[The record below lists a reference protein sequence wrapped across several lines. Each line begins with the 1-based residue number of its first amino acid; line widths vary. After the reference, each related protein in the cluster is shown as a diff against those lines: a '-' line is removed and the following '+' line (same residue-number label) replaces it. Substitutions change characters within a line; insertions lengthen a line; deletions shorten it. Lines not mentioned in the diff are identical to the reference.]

1 MWWLFSWLSLPE
13 PVLAEVLL
21 FVSIFVRIPGSAI
34 LRQSALFAFVA
45 LAGFSSSA
53 SAQTAPQLLPYT
65 SKLIA
70 GSGTTA
76 IASGAT
82 CPVSGFKSTDAYG
95 DGCLATEVQ
104 LVSPRYAIAD
114 KNGNIFFSDYNNGLV
129 RRVDAVSGVVTAVA
143 GGATASP
150 AAGATCGANAST
162 DIRGDGCLSTL
173 VKLSHPSG
181 LAFSS
186 SGDLYLSDIGYA
198 NVRKVAATS
207 GLVTTGGIISLVAG
221 NVSGTFGYASGVNAA
236 TGSYLQDPYG
246 ISFDAAGNLYIAD
259 EYKAAVAVLVVNTN
273 ATGSTT
279 VTGVTIPAGQIVKIA
294 GSTGGGTTTCP
305 NFTTASAGGCTF
317 GNYTNGAVANA
328 SQMDTPW
335 AAAADPAG
343 NVYVANEFN
352 SNGIKITPAG
362 IMITYGGIQGTASK
376 VLQRGPQG
384 SFGIGSPFGVT
395 ADANSNV
402 YLTDASNGVV
412 WRIDGAG
419 QSMYVVA
426 GGASTTCSAATDSYG
441 DGCPATQ
448 ANFGKSGTGNFA
460 TTTLPGPGIYGITED
475 AYNDLFIGDTETSLI
490 REVASGTQFGN
501 VGANDPTQ
509 IVDIHFAAGD
519 GPAAVSP
526 YMITAGGSNFSLGAA
541 NCTANTDNTRDCLL
555 PITATP
561 SVLGAFTGTLQVQSS
576 LGATATF
583 PLGGNYVNT
592 PFTRTSVAISS
603 SGPCAATTVYSPTTP
618 LTLTASVFSSGSPT
632 GTVTFYANGA
642 QIGTPQTV
650 SNNAA
655 TLTYTFSTVNTY
667 TITATYNGDSYF
679 KTSSGTAPS
688 IITISNPTFTTSTIG
703 YQQSTVVAGQ
713 TGLYSFQLVQNV
725 YGGSITMACSGLP
738 AHSSCS
744 FSPNSISAN
753 GCSTTNTVTLS
764 ILTQQGLPATASLGT
779 GGRGLWATLSV
790 LPGLAL
796 ALLIG
801 LRRRRAP
808 MRYGQLWMALALLL
822 AASGMIA
829 CNNAQSVAATPS
841 GTYNITVTATGS
853 TGTVASFTVPLTVK

>member
-1 MWWLFSWLSLPE
+1 MVAVFWLSPPE
-13 PVLAEVLL
+13 PVFVEVLF
-21 FVSIFVRIPGSAI
+21 FVSISVGIPASPF
-34 LRQSALFAFVA
+34 LRQSALFVLVT
-45 LAGFSSSA
+45 LAGFCSSV

-82 CPVSGFKSTDAYG
+82 CPVSGFKSTDAFG

-150 AAGATCGANAST
+150 ASGATCGANTST

-181 LAFSS
+181 LAFSP
-186 SGDLYLSDIGYA
+186 SGDLYLTDIGYA
-198 NVRKVAATS
+198 NIRKVAATS

-221 NVSGTFGYASGVNAA
+221 NVSGTFGYASGVTAA

-246 ISFDAAGNLYIAD
+246 ISFDTAGNLYIAD
-259 EYKAAVAVLVVNTN
+259 EYTKAEAVLVVNTN

-294 GSTGGGTTTCP
+294 GSTGNSATTCP
-305 NFTTASAGGCTF
+305 NSPASTNGCTF
-317 GNYTNGAVANA
+317 GNLVNGAVANA
-328 SQMDTPW
+328 SQLDGPF
-335 AAAADPAG
+335 AVSPDPAG
-343 NVYVANEFN
+343 NVYIANEFIN
-352 SNGIKITPAG
+352 NGIKITPAG
-362 IMITYGGIQGTASK
+362 LASVYGGIQGAPAK

-384 SFGIGSPFGVT
+384 SFGIGSIFGVV

-402 YLTDASNGVV
+402 YYTDASNGVV
-412 WRIDGAG
+412 WRIDNAG

-426 GGASTTCSAATDSYG
+426 GGAANVCSAATDSNG

-448 ANFGKSGTGNFA
+448 AIFGKSGTGNFA
-460 TTTLPGPGIYGITED
+460 STTLPGPGIYGITED
-475 AYNDLFIGDTETSLI
+475 AYNDLFVGDTETSLI
-490 REVASGTQFGN
+490 REIASGTQFGN

-509 IVDIHFAAGD
+509 IVDIHFAPGD
-519 GPAAVSP
+519 GPAAASP
-526 YMITAGGSNFSLGAA
+526 YTITAGGSNFSLGTA

-555 PITATP
+555 PVTATP
-561 SVLGAFTGTLQVQSS
+561 TVLGAFTGTLQVQSS

-592 PFTRTSVAISS
+592 PFTRTSVAVTSS
-603 SGPCAATTVYSPTTP
+603 SSCAATTVYSPTTP

-632 GTVTFYANGA
+632 GTVTFYANGT
-642 QIGTPQTV
+642 QIGTPQPV
-650 SNNAA
+650 SSNTA
-655 TLTYTFSTVNTY
+655 TLTYTFSAVNTY

-688 IITISNPTFTTSTIG
+688 IVTVSNPTFTSSTIA
-703 YQQSTVVAGQ
+703 YQQNTVVAGQ

-725 YGGSITMACSGLP
+725 YGGTITMACSGLP
-738 AHSSCS
+738 AHSSCT

-753 GCSTTNTVTLS
+753 GCSTTNTVALS
-764 ILTQQGLPATASLGT
+764 ILTQQGLPVAASLGT
-779 GGRGLWATLSV
+779 GGRDLWATLSV
-790 LPGLAL
+790 LPGLGL

-801 LRRRRAP
+801 LRRRRVP
-808 MRYGQLWMALALLL
+808 MRYGQLWMALALLV

-853 TGTVASFTVPLTVK
+853 TGGTVATFTVPLTVK

>member
-1 MWWLFSWLSLPE
+1 MAVSGLSSPE
-13 PVLAEVLL
+13 PVFVEVLF
-21 FVSIFVRIPGSAI
+21 FVSISVRILRSAT
-34 LRQSALFAFVA
+34 LRQSALFACVA
-45 LAGFSSSA
+45 LASFSGSA
-53 SAQTAPQLLPYT
+53 FAQTAPQLLPYT

-70 GSGTTA
+70 GSGTSA
-76 IASGAT
+76 IGSGAT
-82 CPVSGFKSTDAYG
+82 CPISGFKSTDAYG
-95 DGCLATEVQ
+95 DGCLATEIQ

-143 GGATASP
+143 GGASASP
-150 AAGATCGANAST
+150 ASGTTCGANTST

-181 LAFSS
+181 MAFSP
-186 SGDLYLSDIGYA
+186 SGDLYFSDIGYA

-207 GLVTTGGIISLVAG
+207 GLITTGGIISLVAG
-221 NVSGTFGYASGVNAA
+221 NVSGTFGYASGVTAA

-246 ISFDAAGNLYIAD
+246 ISFDTAGNLYIAD
-259 EYKAAVAVLVVNTN
+259 EYTKAEAVLVVNTN

-279 VTGVTIPAGQIVKIA
+279 VTGVTIPAGQIVKIVGA
-294 GSTGGGTTTCP
+294 TATSGTCP
-305 NFTTASAGGCTF
+305 NSPASTNGCTF

-328 SQMDTPW
+328 SQVDGPW

-362 IMITYGGIQGTASK
+362 VINTYGGIQGTAAK
-376 VLQRGPQG
+376 VLKRGPQG
-384 SFGIGSPFGVT
+384 SFGIGSVFGVT

-402 YLTDASNGVV
+402 YFTDASSGVV

-426 GGASTTCSAATDSYG
+426 GGAATTCAAATDSYG

-448 ANFGKSGTGNFA
+448 ATFGKSGTGNFA

-475 AYNDLFIGDTETSLI
+475 AYNDLFVGDTETSLI
-490 REVASGTQFGN
+490 REIASGTQFGN

-509 IVDIHFAAGD
+509 IVDVHFATGD
-519 GPAAVSP
+519 GPAAASA
-526 YMITAGGSNFSLGAA
+526 YTITTGGSNFSLGTAS
-541 NCTANTDNTRDCLL
+541 CTANTDNTMDCLL
-555 PITATP
+555 PVTATP

-592 PFTRTSVAISS
+592 PFTRTSVAVSS
-603 SGPCAATTVYSPTTP
+603 NSNSCAATTVYSPTTP

-632 GTVTFYANGA
+632 GTVTFYANGT

-650 SNNAA
+650 SNNTAS
-655 TLTYTFSTVNTY
+655 LTYTFSTVNTY

-688 IITISNPTFTTSTIG
+688 VVTISNPTFTASNTG
-703 YQQSTVVAGQ
+703 YQQSTVAAGQ
-713 TGLYSFQLVQNV
+713 TGLYSFQLVQSV
-725 YGGSITMACSGLP
+725 YAGTITMTCSGLP

-744 FSPNSISAN
+744 FSPSSISAN
-753 GCSTTNTVTLS
+753 GCSTTNTVALS
-764 ILTQQGLPATASLGT
+764 ILTQQALPVAASLGT
-779 GGRGLWATLSV
+779 GGRGPWATLSV
-790 LPGLAL
+790 LPGLGL

-801 LRRRRAP
+801 LRRRRIP
-808 MRYGQLWMALALLL
+808 MRYGQLWMALALLI

-829 CNNAQSVAATPS
+829 CNNTQSVAGTPS
-841 GTYNITVTATGS
+841 GNYNITVTATGS
-853 TGTVASFTVPLTVK
+853 SGGTVATFTVPLTVK

>member
-1 MWWLFSWLSLPE
+1 MTRRL
-13 PVLAEVLL
+13 LALL
-21 FVSIFVRIPGSAI
+21 ALVASAG
-34 LRQSALFAFVA
+34 LCSSAL
-45 LAGFSSSA
+45 
-53 SAQTAPQLLPYT
+53 AQTAPQLLPYT

-70 GSGTTA
+70 GGGTTA
-76 IASGAT
+76 IGSGAT

-104 LVSPRYAIAD
+104 LVSPRYGIAD

-143 GGATASP
+143 GGAAASP
-150 AAGATCGANAST
+150 AASAACGANTST

-181 LAFSS
+181 LAFSP

-198 NVRKVAATS
+198 NIRKVAATS

-221 NVSGTFGYASGVNAA
+221 NVSGTFGYASGVVAA

-259 EYKAAVAVLVVNTN
+259 EYTKAEAVLVVNTN
-273 ATGSTT
+273 TSGSTT

-294 GSTGGGTTTCP
+294 GTVSTGGTVCP
-305 NFTTASAGGCTF
+305 NSPASTNGCTF
-317 GNYTNGAVANA
+317 GNYTEGAVANA
-328 SQMDTPW
+328 SQVDGPW
-335 AAAADPAG
+335 AASADPAG

-352 SNGIKITPAG
+352 SNGIKISPTG
-362 IMITYGGIQGTASK
+362 IINTYGGIQASAAK
-376 VLQRGPQG
+376 VLKRGPMG
-384 SFGIGSPFGVT
+384 SFGIGSVFGVV

-402 YLTDASNGVV
+402 YYTDASSGVV

-426 GGASTTCSAATDSYG
+426 GGAATTCAAATDSYG

-448 ANFGKSGTGNFA
+448 ATFGKSGTGNFA
-460 TTTLPGPGIYGITED
+460 STTLPGPGIYGITED
-475 AYNDLFIGDTETSLI
+475 AYNNLYVGDTETSLI
-490 REVASGTQFGN
+490 REIASGTQFGN

-519 GPAAVSP
+519 SPAASA
-526 YMITAGGSNFSLGAA
+526 YTITAGASNFTVGTA
-541 NCTANTDNTRDCLL
+541 NCTANSDKTTDCLL

-561 SVLGAFTGTLQVQSS
+561 TVLGAFTGTLQVQSS

-592 PFTRTSVAISS
+592 PFTRTSVAVSSNSS
-603 SGPCAATTVYSPTTP
+603 SCAATTVYSPTTP
-618 LTLTASVFSSGSPT
+618 LVLTASVFSSGSPT
-632 GTVTFYANGA
+632 GTVTFYANGT

-650 SNNAA
+650 NNNAA
-655 TLTYTFSTVNTY
+655 TLTFTFPTVGMY

-688 IITISNPTFTTSTIG
+688 TVTISNPTFTTANTG
-703 YQQSTVVAGQ
+703 FQQSTVVAGQ
-713 TGLYSFQLVQNV
+713 TGLYSFNLVQNV
-725 YGGSITMACSGLP
+725 YAGTITLACSGLP

-744 FSPNSISAN
+744 FSPNTVSAN
-753 GCSTTNTVTLS
+753 GCSTTNTVALS
-764 ILTQQGLPATASLGT
+764 ILTQQATPVAASLGT

-790 LPGLAL
+790 IPGLGL

-801 LRRRRAP
+801 LRRRRIP
-808 MRYGQLWMALALLL
+808 MRYGQLWMALALLV

-829 CNNAQSVAATPS
+829 CNNAQTTAATPS

-853 TGTVASFTVPLTVK
+853 SGAVVATMTVPLTVK

>member
-1 MWWLFSWLSLPE
+1 LF
-13 PVLAEVLL
+13 
-21 FVSIFVRIPGSAI
+21 FVSISVCIPGSVT
-34 LRQSALFAFVA
+34 LRQSALFAFMA
-45 LAGFSSSA
+45 LAGLCSSA

-76 IASGAT
+76 IGSGAT

-143 GGATASP
+143 GGASSSP
-150 AAGATCGANAST
+150 ASGTACGSNTST

-181 LAFSS
+181 LALSP
-186 SGDLYLSDIGYA
+186 SGDLYFSDIGYA

-207 GLVTTGGIISLVAG
+207 GLITTGGIISLVAG
-221 NVSGTFGYASGVNAA
+221 NVSGTFGYASGVTAA

-259 EYKAAVAVLVVNTN
+259 EYTKAEAVLVVNTN

-294 GSTGGGTTTCP
+294 GSTGGGATTCP
-305 NFTTASAGGCTF
+305 NSPASTNGCTF

-328 SQMDTPW
+328 SQLDGPW

-352 SNGIKITPAG
+352 SNGIMITPAG
-362 IMITYGGIQGTASK
+362 VINTYGGIQGTAAK
-376 VLQRGPQG
+376 VLKRGPQG
-384 SFGIGSPFGVT
+384 SFGIGSVFGVT

-402 YLTDASNGVV
+402 YFTDASSGVV

-426 GGASTTCSAATDSYG
+426 GGAATTCAAATDSYG

-448 ANFGKSGTGNFA
+448 ATFGKSGTGNFA

-475 AYNDLFIGDTETSLI
+475 AYNNLFVGDTETSLI
-490 REVASGTQFGN
+490 REIASGTQFGN

-519 GPAAVSP
+519 GPAAASP
-526 YMITAGGSNFSLGAA
+526 YTITAGGSNFSLGAA

-555 PITATP
+555 PVTATP

-592 PFTRTSVAISS
+592 PFTRTSVAVSSNSS
-603 SGPCAATTVYSPTTP
+603 SCAATTVYSPTTP

-632 GTVTFYANGA
+632 GTVTFYANGT

-650 SNNAA
+650 SNSTAS
-655 TLTYTFSTVNTY
+655 LTYTFSTVNTY

-688 IITISNPTFTTSTIG
+688 IVTISNPTFTTSNTG
-703 YQQSTVVAGQ
+703 FQQSTVAAGQ

-725 YGGSITMACSGLP
+725 YAGTITMACSGLP

-744 FSPNSISAN
+744 FSPSSISAN
-753 GCSTTNTVTLS
+753 GCSTTNTVALS
-764 ILTQQGLPATASLGT
+764 ILTQQASPAVASLGT

-790 LPGLAL
+790 IPGLGL

-801 LRRRRAP
+801 LRRRRIP
-808 MRYGQLWMALALLL
+808 MRYGQLWMALALLV

-841 GTYNITVTATGS
+841 GNYNITVTATGS
-853 TGTVASFTVPLTVK
+853 SGGTVATFTVPLTVQ

>member
-1 MWWLFSWLSLPE
+1 M
-13 PVLAEVLL
+13 
-21 FVSIFVRIPGSAI
+21 SIFVSTPGSTTRRLLA
-34 LRQSALFAFVA
+34 LLCLMASAGLC
-45 LAGFSSSA
+45 SSA

-76 IASGAT
+76 IGSGAT

-150 AAGATCGANAST
+150 AAGATCGANTST

-181 LAFSS
+181 LAFSP
-186 SGDLYLSDIGYA
+186 SGDLYLTDIGYA

-221 NVSGTFGYASGVNAA
+221 NVSGTFGYASGVVAA

-259 EYKAAVAVLVVNTN
+259 EYTKAEAVLVVNTN
-273 ATGSTT
+273 ASGSTT
-279 VTGVTIPAGQIVKIA
+279 VTGVTIPAGQIVKIV
-294 GSTGGGTTTCP
+294 GSISTGGTTCP
-305 NFTTASAGGCTF
+305 NSPASTNGCTF
-317 GNYTNGAVANA
+317 GNYKEGAVANS
-328 SQMDTPW
+328 SQVDGPW
-335 AAAADPAG
+335 AAAADPLG

-352 SNGIKITPAG
+352 SNGIKITPTG
-362 IMITYGGIQGTASK
+362 IMNTYGGIQASAAK

-384 SFGIGSPFGVT
+384 SFAIGSVFGVV

-402 YLTDASNGVV
+402 YYTDASSGVV
-412 WRIDGAG
+412 WRIDNAG

-426 GGASTTCSAATDSYG
+426 GGASTTCAAATDSYG

-448 ANFGKSGTGNFA
+448 ATFGKSGTGNFA
-460 TTTLPGPGIYGITED
+460 STTLPGPGIYGITED
-475 AYNDLFIGDTETSLI
+475 AYNNLYVGDTETSLI
-490 REVASGTQFGN
+490 REIASGTQFGN

-509 IVDIHFAAGD
+509 IVDVHFAAGD
-519 GPAAVSP
+519 SPAASA
-526 YMITAGGSNFSLGAA
+526 YTITSGASNFTLGTA
-541 NCTANTDNTRDCLL
+541 NCTANSDKTTDCLL

-576 LGATATF
+576 LGTTATF

-592 PFTRTSVAISS
+592 PFTRTSVAVASS
-603 SGPCAATTVYSPTTP
+603 STLCAATTVYSPTTP
-618 LTLTASVFSSGSPT
+618 LVLTASVFSSGSPT
-632 GTVTFYANGA
+632 GTVTFYANGT

-650 SNNAA
+650 SNNTA
-655 TLTYTFSTVNTY
+655 TLTFTFPTVGTY

-688 IITISNPTFTTSTIG
+688 TVTISNPTFTTSSIS

-713 TGLYSFQLVQNV
+713 TGLYSFNLVQNV
-725 YGGSITMACSGLP
+725 YAGTITLACSGLP
-738 AHSSCS
+738 ANSSCS
-744 FSPNSISAN
+744 FSPSTIPAN
-753 GCSTTNTVTLS
+753 GCSTTNTVALS
-764 ILTQQGLPATASLGT
+764 ILTQQATPVAASLGT

-801 LRRRRAP
+801 LRRRRVP

-822 AASGMIA
+822 AASGTIA
-829 CNNAQSVAATPS
+829 CSSSKLTAATPS
-841 GTYNITVTATGS
+841 GTYTVTVTATGS
-853 TGTVASFTVPLTVK
+853 SGTVATMTVPLTVK